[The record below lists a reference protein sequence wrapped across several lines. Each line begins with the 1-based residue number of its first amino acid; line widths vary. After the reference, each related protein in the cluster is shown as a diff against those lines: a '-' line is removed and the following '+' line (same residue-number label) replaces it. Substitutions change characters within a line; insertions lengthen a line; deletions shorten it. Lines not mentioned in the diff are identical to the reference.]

1 MILVNEATLK
11 ENKLPE
17 LHDLLSQRTVCIPPL
32 IDVLVQIPDPRKA
45 RGKRHPLQAMLA
57 LSCVALLCGYQS
69 LLAISEWSHNYGL
82 TYLPRLGFT
91 RRHPPGQATWYRVLS
106 KIDWQALEEQLADW
120 VERVLAVLDSGNEW
134 EGVALDGKTLR
145 GSKKQGAA
153 DTHLLS
159 ALSHRLAITLTQ
171 VGDGTQTVVVDG
183 APRTVPM
190 AEFAA
195 AVEPEA
201 WYDRVSHVD
210 VNITENSGNTDS
222 RNWLVF
228 ADTALKLGDHRH
240 LGELTFTREKIDG
253 VYTKKQDLFNYSYN
267 WLFKGPWYLG
277 GMFSYERDPIKDLDH
292 RYTTGVTL
300 GRDIFDDSNTF
311 LTMSVG
317 AGWSEEQFVGQPKDS
332 GATAL
337 WNLRY
342 TQDFV
347 DGKFAFFHNHNI
359 NYHLYADNNM
369 IFKSNTGVQF
379 DLLADVYAKI
389 SFRYDYE
396 SEPAEGAQSDDT
408 TLAIGIGAEF

>member
-1 MILVNEATLK
+1 MKMRYLRA
-11 ENKLPE
+11 
-17 LHDLLSQRTVCIPPL
+17 LSLAP
-32 IDVLVQIPDPRKA
+32 
-45 RGKRHPLQAMLA
+45 MLA
-57 LSCVALLCGYQS
+57 VAALSTP
-69 LLAISEWSHNYGL
+69 LLADQLKMKNGDVITGE
-82 TYLPRLGFT
+82 
-91 RRHPPGQATWYRVLS
+91 VK
-106 KIDWQALEEQLADW
+106 KIE
-120 VERVLAVLDSGNEW
+120 
-134 EGVALDGKTLR
+134 DGKVFIEPAY
-145 GSKKQGAA
+145 GSEFSVDQAEVASIEA
-153 DTHLLS
+153 DQTFEIELES
-159 ALSHRLAITLTQ
+159 GEEIDATFAS
-171 VGDGTQTVVVDG
+171 GDDGTQTVVVDG